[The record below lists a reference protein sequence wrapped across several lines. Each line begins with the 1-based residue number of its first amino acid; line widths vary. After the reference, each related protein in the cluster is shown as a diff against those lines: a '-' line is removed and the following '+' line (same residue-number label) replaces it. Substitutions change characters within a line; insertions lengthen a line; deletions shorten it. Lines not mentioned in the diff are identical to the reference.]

1 MQVPAG
7 QAGAGGKSLS
17 LAKSSETSS
26 DMDMDEYDMEDKY
39 HHVQSK
45 RNRALTEESS
55 SQDQVEKNNLFEV
68 FKKPKKGRNKK

>member
-1 MQVPAG
+1 
-7 QAGAGGKSLS
+7 
-17 LAKSSETSS
+17 
-26 DMDMDEYDMEDKY
+26 MDMDEYDMEDKY